1 MDITR
6 DGVQKQWRNRGWVSF
21 DELLPAP
28 VAHALPR
35 WVDDISRAPLP
46 PQARRIH
53 FYEQTEGGP
62 ALCRTERYL
71 DDHPQVRALVTS
83 GPLAAVAARLL
94 GEPALVYKE
103 KINYKLPGGAGFA
116 PHQDATAYRFIDR
129 HVTCLVAVDPMTPD
143 NGCLEFARG
152 QFGALLPDDG
162 DGCLGAD
169 VAAALDWAPVP
180 LPRGGVIFFSSLV
193 PHRSG
198 PNRTN
203 EPRRA
208 LYVTM
213 NARSAGDRRAD
224 YYATLER
231 SLAHASGPSARIS
244 TIGHFQGR
252 AAAPP
257 QGR

>member
-1 MDITR
+1 MDTT
-6 DGVQKQWRNRGWVSF
+6 DDDVQEQWRTRGWVSF
-21 DELLPAP
+21 EQLLPEP
-28 VAHALPR
+28 VAQALPG
-35 WVDDISRAPLP
+35 WVDAISRAPE
-46 PQARRIH
+46 QAHERRLH
-53 FYEQTEGGP
+53 FHEQTDGGP

-71 DDHPQVRALVTS
+71 DDHADARALVTS
-83 GPLAAVAARLL
+83 GPLAAMAARLL
-94 GEPALVYKE
+94 GEPAVVYKE

-129 HVTCLVAVDPMTPD
+129 HVTCLVAVDPMTRD

-152 QFGALLPDDG
+152 HFAALLPDDG
-162 DGCLGAD
+162 DGCLSAD
-169 VAAALDWAPVP
+169 VAAALDWQPVP

-198 PNRTN
+198 PNRTC

-231 SLAHASGPSARIS
+231 SLARASGPSARIS

-252 AAAPP
+252 AAPP
-257 QGR
+257 PGR